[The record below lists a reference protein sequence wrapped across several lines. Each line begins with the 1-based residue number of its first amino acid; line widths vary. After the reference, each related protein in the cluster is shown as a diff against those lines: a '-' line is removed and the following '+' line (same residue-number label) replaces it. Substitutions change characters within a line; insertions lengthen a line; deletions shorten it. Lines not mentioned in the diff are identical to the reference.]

1 MRGDGIRGDALRG
14 DGIRGDL
21 VIAAPAGLGR
31 IGGLYRELGA
41 LGWRV
46 DLHEVEDPPALHW
59 GGRFAGR
66 WPPAAGGRSVRHA
79 WDRVQRSPWAFE
91 RRSRATERAIAP
103 AARGAACVL
112 QVGGMSSPA
121 RALRVPYTLF
131 LDCTVKLGEGLQHA
145 GTDFAS
151 SRAAERWY
159 ARERGLYQGAGAIFT
174 ASEWVRRSLIADY
187 GVPPERAVAVGEGCN
202 LPAPRLDRL
211 DRGYDGR
218 TVLYVGYE
226 FERKGGAVL
235 LDAFRRVRAA
245 VPGAELLIAGP
256 RRIAGEL
263 PPGARLLGPV
273 PRDELVRLYSRAS
286 VFVLPSLFE
295 PFGLVLLEAMEHA
308 VPCVASDLCAIPEI
322 VVDGETGLL
331 VPAAHPPALAERIVR
346 LLRDPG
352 LARRLGESGRR
363 RVRERFTWPAVARRV
378 DRRLAAL
385 CARPDGAAAAPGA
398 KPETRW
404 ESRFQER
411 EPRLHTEPR
420 RPAARSRTSPAGA

>member
-1 MRGDGIRGDALRG
+1 MMHG

-46 DLHEVEDPPALHW
+46 DLHEVEDPPALEW
-59 GGRFAGR
+59 GGRLAGR
-66 WPPAAGGRSVRHA
+66 WPPAAGGHSARRA

-121 RALRVPYTLF
+121 RAARGPYTLF
-131 LDCTVKLGEGLQHA
+131 LDCTVKLGEGLPYG

-151 SRAAERWY
+151 PRAAERWY

-187 GVPPERAVAVGEGCN
+187 GVPPDRAVAVGEGCN
-202 LPAPRLDRL
+202 LPAPGLERES
-211 DRGYDGR
+211 GGNTVSSN

-273 PRDELVRLYSRAS
+273 PRDELARLYSRAS

-352 LARRLGESGRR
+352 LARRMGESGRR

-385 CARPDGAAAAPGA
+385 CDRSSGLAAGLAAGVA
-398 KPETRW
+398 AEW
-404 ESRFQER
+404 EPRFQER
-411 EPRLHTEPR
+411 EPRLHTQPS
-420 RPAARSRTSPAGA
+420 RPAARSGASAARA